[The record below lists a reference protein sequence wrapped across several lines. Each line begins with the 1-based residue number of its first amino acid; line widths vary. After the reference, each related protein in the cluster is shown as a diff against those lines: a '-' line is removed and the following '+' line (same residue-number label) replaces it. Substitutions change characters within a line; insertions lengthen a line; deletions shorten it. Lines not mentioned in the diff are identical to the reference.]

1 MSINAYRIIDIKIGD
16 VTFNLSRD
24 RNLSDFLDTEIQFYG
39 DIQEGSGLINIP
51 VKTLKKVLRQSEKL
65 NLDDETIL
73 RLKSDI
79 AAAKSS
85 KDEVVTYYC
94 F

>member
-16 VTFNLSRD
+16 VTFNLPRD

-79 AAAKSS
+79 AGAKSS